1 MVFFV
6 VVIVTAF
13 SREMLAKNAG
23 VGGGGGSRACGIAGC
38 RLCDA
43 DYTTGHDAA
52 VAVQAEVAKPR
63 MAHPKNRLCVDLWL
77 VLSISWPGGELCSV
91 LCEDCMGEANAAQF
105 RRAVCTFP
113 AGPAVILNASLIAQN
128 DPGLGPHLF
137 GVDAVT
143 AASAGACGFCAA
155 PDKPQRPVPGKT
167 VGSGWR
173 RAQRAHYAVIPARLD
188 HASKTAGVSQSQ
200 GRVAASAQQR

>member
-1 MVFFV
+1 MPGLVGV
-6 VVIVTAF
+6 EA
-13 SREMLAKNAG
+13 RE
-23 VGGGGGSRACGIAGC
+23 
-38 RLCDA
+38 
-43 DYTTGHDAA
+43 H
-52 VAVQAEVAKPR
+52 AEVAKRR

-77 VLSISWPGGELCSV
+77 VLSFSWPGGVLCNV

-113 AGPAVILNASLIAQN
+113 AGPAVIRNASLIAQN

-143 AASAGACGFCAA
+143 AAWPASAGACGFCAA
-155 PDKPQRPVPGKT
+155 PDKPQRPVPGQT

-173 RAQRAHYAVIPARLD
+173 RAQRAHCAVITARFE
-188 HASKTAGVSQSQ
+188 HASWKR
-200 GRVAASAQQR
+200 GRVTKSGSCGGERTATVTELSTRTSSTS